1 MIKQLRNR
9 IAIAQEP
16 EKYRLRAELAVH
28 LARAGEDVTS
38 ELAELRQRNL
48 RFGDPILSV
57 WIHVADGV
65 RLLTDGLVADAEQGF
80 ARARAVALAIQAGR
94 ELSVVDSWQAY
105 IQYTKNDILGAIKKL
120 AGLFAAAGV
129 ADKTALGRAMM
140 LVGQMHHFSGSV
152 DLSRPWYVAARDVVL
167 ETGDQGLHS
176 ALLFNMASHHVCNY
190 RHHVIRG
197 SRRSID
203 LDLLRATVES
213 VKNYDDLVGIDSL
226 KAYEVSLLAS
236 VHLFNERYSE
246 ALALYQGYL
255 AKDRFDALS
264 RMSSLYISEMAV
276 CAASLG
282 DSSLAR
288 RFVLDADSAVSE
300 SVHIDDIAATRSRLS
315 QALELVGDTEAAS
328 RQRFL
333 AEGFWLRH
341 EEFQGD
347 IRRELAHQL
356 ALSPQDLR

>member
-1 MIKQLRNR
+1 MIKQLKSR
-9 IAIAQEP
+9 IAVAQEP
-16 EKYRLRAELAVH
+16 EKYRLRAELAMH
-28 LARAGEDVTS
+28 LARAGDDVSS
-38 ELAELRQRNL
+38 ELAELRQQNL
-48 RFGDPILSV
+48 RYGDPFLSV
-57 WIHVADGV
+57 WIHLADGV
-65 RLLTDGLVADAEQGF
+65 RSLTDGLVTDAEQGF

-105 IQYTKNDILGAIKKL
+105 IQYTKNDILGAIKKV
-120 AGLFAAAGV
+120 AALFSTAAV
-129 ADKTALGRAMM
+129 ADKTALGRSMM
-140 LVGQMHHFSGSV
+140 LVGQMHHFSGSAE
-152 DLSRPWYVAARDVVL
+152 LSRPWYVAARDVAI
-167 ETGDQGLHS
+167 ETEDHGLHS

-213 VKNYDDLVGIDSL
+213 VKNYDRLVGIDSL
-226 KAYEVSLLAS
+226 KSYEVSLLAS

-282 DSSLAR
+282 DFTLAR
-288 RFVLDADSAVSE
+288 KYVADADSALSE
-300 SVHIDDIAATRSRLS
+300 LVHVDDIAATRSRLS
-315 QALELVGDTEAAS
+315 QALELLGDAEAAAS
-328 RQRFL
+328 QRSL
-333 AEGFWLRH
+333 AESFWSRH
-341 EEFQGD
+341 EEFQGE
-347 IRRELAHQL
+347 IRRELAEKL
-356 ALSPQDLR
+356 ANSPQDVR